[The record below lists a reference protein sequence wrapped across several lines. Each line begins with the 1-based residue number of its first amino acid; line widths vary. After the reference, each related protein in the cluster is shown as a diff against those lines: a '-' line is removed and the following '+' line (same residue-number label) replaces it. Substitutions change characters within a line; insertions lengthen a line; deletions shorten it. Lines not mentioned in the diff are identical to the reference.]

1 MSEEAP
7 KTSAIVPINEETVEF
22 TAGLLG
28 GGVGFVVGGPVLG
41 AVGAAAANYA
51 SKKDAE
57 VGEVLSAV
65 SKTSIE
71 VFNYF
76 SKVSAIDRL
85 PACLPLP
92 VTRRLRTVI
101 WQGHEVAGRGEH
113 AARAARSPPR
123 RLSTATTSDCGAG
136 RRSCLGPPSPPPAV
150 CLGAL
155 AGEAR
160 AAAAAGAIRVR
171 PSADVGCA
179 AGKMA
184 GREG

>member
-1 MSEEAP
+1 MMKSCLVLALAAPAAGFAPQVAPFGRPATAVAMSDEAP

-51 SKKDAE
+51 SKTDAE

-76 SKVSAIDRL
+76 SKVGAIDRL
-85 PACLPLP
+85 PACL
-92 VTRRLRTVI
+92 
-101 WQGHEVAGRGEH
+101 
-113 AARAARSPPR
+113 
-123 RLSTATTSDCGAG
+123 
-136 RRSCLGPPSPPPAV
+136 CL
-150 CLGAL
+150 
-155 AGEAR
+155 
-160 AAAAAGAIRVR
+160 
-171 PSADVGCA
+171 
-179 AGKMA
+179 
-184 GREG
+184 